1 MRHFTGL
8 IALFLF
14 FYPAHTQ
21 QVTKEFNRLLVD
33 DDFTNLNGKW
43 EQQSNADN
51 IFIGIPEGF
60 QTWRKNNKS
69 GFFLFSSQERE
80 FSVFEVVTTFNFDS
94 KEGKNQ
100 SAGVILQAQQDGSGA
115 LLIEINRK
123 KQYRIVRAV
132 NNRLIPISG
141 QGEGWVKAKK
151 AITNDANVI
160 MLRTYDK
167 IYDLYINNVF
177 VTSFTEIEYSQGKI
191 GLYVGAASR
200 IVFERLTIRTDD
212 DHVND
217 NAQNTGGVD
226 EEKTLSQVIVKLKET
241 INKKDKRILELE
253 NEVRAN
259 AGRGVA
265 DTLLIKQRNEAESK
279 SAACNR
285 EMEMLKMEVAVLK
298 IKVQE
303 LETFKSLISENEN
316 GDIIINLSNL
326 TADQKR
332 QIETLQAELN
342 MQSAQL
348 ETAKREKLEL
358 QNLLK
363 TRNAENDELRN
374 EKINLMQRIIEKDS
388 AITALEEKVII
399 LDDALTQCTRNCQ
412 TPKPKSEKKRSKK
425 QQGDAALFD
434 E

>member
-1 MRHFTGL
+1 
-8 IALFLF
+8 
-14 FYPAHTQ
+14 
-21 QVTKEFNRLLVD
+21 
-33 DDFTNLNGKW
+33 
-43 EQQSNADN
+43 
-51 IFIGIPEGF
+51 
-60 QTWRKNNKS
+60 
-69 GFFLFSSQERE
+69 
-80 FSVFEVVTTFNFDS
+80 
-94 KEGKNQ
+94 
-100 SAGVILQAQQDGSGA
+100 
-115 LLIEINRK
+115 
-123 KQYRIVRAV
+123 
-132 NNRLIPISG
+132 
-141 QGEGWVKAKK
+141 
-151 AITNDANVI
+151 
-160 MLRTYDK
+160 
-167 IYDLYINNVF
+167 
-177 VTSFTEIEYSQGKI
+177 
-191 GLYVGAASR
+191 VGAASR

-253 NEVRAN
+253 NEVRAI

-265 DTLLIKQRNEAESK
+265 DTILIKQRNEAESK
-279 SAACNR
+279 NTACSR
-285 EMEMLKMEVAVLK
+285 ELEMLKMESAVLK
-298 IKVQE
+298 IKVKE
-303 LETFKSLISENEN
+303 LESFKTLISENEN

-332 QIETLQAELN
+332 QIETLQAELT
-342 MQSAQL
+342 MQSGQL
-348 ETAKREKLEL
+348 GTAKREKLEL

-388 AITALEEKVII
+388 AITALEEKVVII
-399 LDDALTQCTRNCQ
+399 EDALTQCTRNCQ